1 MTWMVWYNALMR
13 YYPGL
18 NLENIP
24 KMTVWQFGQSVKNM
38 GWLEQQAE
46 TEAEANMDEVFIK
59 IREIYNESHF
69 KAVHNVLTLSA
80 NDVKNYEAYLHS
92 LNFLLQPVTGGI
104 RQWIND
110 NLVF

>member
-24 KMTVWQFGQSVKNM
+24 RMTVWQFVQSVKNM

-46 TEAEANMDEVFIK
+46 TEA
-59 IREIYNESHF
+59 RRRP
-69 KAVHNVLTLSA
+69 SA
-80 NDVKNYEAYLHS
+80 NTLYGQTQGEVPRIRDIRAEAM
-92 LNFLLQPVTGGI
+92 
-104 RQWIND
+104 RINP
-110 NLVF
+110 NLVIPKE